1 MKKVT
6 AYLTLSAEGR
16 PDALNEKVNEAIKEG
31 WQPLG
36 GISVVTSDGAS
47 QSKEYLF
54 TQALVKYEEERQHF
68 THFDVD

>member
-31 WQPLG
+31 WQPFG
-36 GISVVTSDGAS
+36 SISVVIRDSAS
-47 QSKEYLF
+47 QSKDYLF
-54 TQALVKYEEERQHF
+54 YSSPR
-68 THFDVD
+68 